1 MKAKISKFSKKKNNK
16 LSSDS
21 INNIDVACNVVHIGK
36 VLTLNDI
43 NNNRSSK
50 YSFLSFSF

>member
-16 LSSDS
+16 LSLDS